1 VARTAWDLVW
11 ILLWQDRGADALA
24 VAEQAERVVPDEA
37 TRERA
42 RVLAIVGAC
51 CGWLG
56 DYATFLQRSTEAHVI
71 AQRLAD
77 QHPLGQVL
85 ALQTNMYWNFLKV
98 RQTVDAGRDG
108 VEASRAAGDVWD
120 LASTLTIQGF
130 GLGFSGAPEEARRA
144 ADEAEQ
150 LAVRVGY
157 DGAAANAGAVRT
169 MATAMLSGEL
179 GAVERSA
186 RSIVDIFGRAG
197 PWSFSGLILIS
208 MSRFWKGAWDEADR
222 NPDEALALEPPE
234 VWREWARGWRFVLQ
248 AYRGNRT
255 WLDQYRHRHDLLF
268 REGRTPFGD
277 DAWFVIEAVEAL
289 AGLGERGEAHRL
301 YSAILALMLMRDGF
315 IANIGGPSEMC
326 AGLTASA
333 GAQWDSAELHFDT
346 ALRQAHDF
354 PSKIGQPEVRRWYAW
369 MLLDR
374 DAPGDRDK
382 ARTFLGE
389 AIELYQAIGM
399 PKHVEIAERMLEAP
413 RS

>member
-1 VARTAWDLVW
+1 MSLPRRQRLHLRVAEAIEAVHADATEKHAAALAHHFYQAGSLADADKTVRHLTTAAFEDAVRFYTTALSFERLDEKERADLMFERGGALRSLAQADDAIADWQAALSAYAALGDADAVARTARDLVW

-85 ALQTNMYWNFLKV
+85 ALQTNMNWNFLKV

-120 LASTLTIQGF
+120 LASTLTILGF

-179 GAVERSA
+179 DAVERSA

-248 AYRGNRT
+248 AYRGEN
-255 WLDQYRHRHDLLF
+255 
-268 REGRTPFGD
+268 
-277 DAWFVIEAVEAL
+277 V
-289 AGLGERGEAHRL
+289 
-301 YSAILALMLMRDGF
+301 
-315 IANIGGPSEMC
+315 
-326 AGLTASA
+326 
-333 GAQWDSAELHFDT
+333 
-346 ALRQAHDF
+346 
-354 PSKIGQPEVRRWYAW
+354 
-369 MLLDR
+369 
-374 DAPGDRDK
+374 
-382 ARTFLGE
+382 ARPVSPPT
-389 AIELYQAIGM
+389 
-399 PKHVEIAERMLEAP
+399 
-413 RS
+413 